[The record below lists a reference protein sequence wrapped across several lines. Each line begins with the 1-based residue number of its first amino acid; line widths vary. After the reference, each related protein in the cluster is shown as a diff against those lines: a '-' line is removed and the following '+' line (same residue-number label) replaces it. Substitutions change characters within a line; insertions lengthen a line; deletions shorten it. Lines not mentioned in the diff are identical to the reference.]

1 MNLITVTQVVRNF
14 GNIIGRVY
22 YKREEFNI
30 KKGSQIVACLSP
42 PKRKSGLSMAGLERV
57 LKKGLFLSSKELE
70 DFERDIQFMR
80 EKKEELI
87 DKWD

>member
-22 YKREEFNI
+22 YKGEEFNI

-42 PKRKSGLSMAGLERV
+42 PKHKSGLSMSELERV
-57 LKKGLFLSSKELE
+57 LKKAPFLSSKELE